1 MAGTDQLLLSQI
13 LDQLGWIRI
22 HLQVLIVIGIAFVA
36 TLIAVGRTM
45 SKQIR
50 ADFPRRG
57 QELLNREKYKEVV
70 ERGTK
75 HLRDFPGDAHSQ
87 WLVAQAHM
95 RLGNLN
101 EALIHGRKTQALQP
115 DWENVYTGAFIAYA
129 EQQLAKSKTKAELRV
144 VPPNPSPQSDA
155 PSSGGAPLS

>member
-1 MAGTDQLLLSQI
+1 MTGTDQLLSQI

-22 HLQVLIVIGIAFVA
+22 HLQVLIVVGIVFVA
-36 TLIAVGRTM
+36 TLISVSRAM
-45 SKQIR
+45 SRQVR

-101 EALIHGRKTQALQP
+101 EALIHGKKAQEIQP
-115 DWENVYTGAFIAYA
+115 DWENAYTGAFINHV
-129 EQQLAKSKTKAELRV
+129 EKELAKSKTKAELRV

-155 PSSGGAPLS
+155 PPSGGAPLS